1 MVFNMKEEEIVI
13 KQEVKV
19 GIKERLVIEVSEN
32 NKVIKRKVVKNGL
45 RD

>member
-1 MVFNMKEEEIVI
+1 MKEEEIVI